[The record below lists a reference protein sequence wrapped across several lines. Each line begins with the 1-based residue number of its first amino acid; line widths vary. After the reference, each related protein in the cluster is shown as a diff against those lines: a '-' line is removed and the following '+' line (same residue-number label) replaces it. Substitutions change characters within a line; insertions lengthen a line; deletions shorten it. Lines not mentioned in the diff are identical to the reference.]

1 MSKFVESKKYDFTKV
16 LFRLL
21 IIFYLIDLSFV
32 ILVICLLLKSD
43 IYALRYVLLKFLR
56 YLAYIAVSSL
66 CVKYV

>member
-1 MSKFVESKKYDFTKV
+1 MSKIVESKKYDFTRV
-16 LFRLL
+16 LFRFL
-21 IIFYLIDLSFV
+21 IILYLIDLFFV
-32 ILVICLLLKSD
+32 IPVICLLLKSD